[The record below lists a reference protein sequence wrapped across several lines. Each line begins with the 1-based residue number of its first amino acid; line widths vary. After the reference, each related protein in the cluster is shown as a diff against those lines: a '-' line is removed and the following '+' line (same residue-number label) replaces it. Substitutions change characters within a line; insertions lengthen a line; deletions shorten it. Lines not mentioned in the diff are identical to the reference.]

1 MVESSPGVSRH
12 TNARMEEL
20 KLERQISPLRPVIL
34 GGMLGVPQGLTALR
48 ISFSKLATHEV
59 YRR

>member
-1 MVESSPGVSRH
+1 ME
-12 TNARMEEL
+12 EEL
-20 KLERQISPLRPVIL
+20 KLERQISPLPPVIL
-34 GGMLGVPQGLTALR
+34 GGMLGVPQGLTALK